1 MHWVLES
8 RRQSQQLNC
17 LNKVGVFLPPKK
29 KKKSRFESE
38 KARTK
43 NYSIMLNE
51 MEDNYERL
59 KRQRDCLPLST
70 YMIRNFTLNY

>member
-17 LNKVGVFLPPKK
+17 LNKVGVFLTPP

-51 MEDNYERL
+51 MEDNYEKL
-59 KRQRDCLPLST
+59 K
-70 YMIRNFTLNY
+70 